1 MAGQG
6 ARAGDIA
13 CLRSPAWISHY
24 SLENPFH
31 EKFILGIAPL
41 LSSIALPSHALELWH
56 SNLVWGGQGICA
68 AQFSF
73 DSGGEAFSQLQVN
86 VVVLNKA
93 GKKVAS
99 GTLSVEQIGDANANR
114 YADAL
119 LESESLCED
128 DLTIRI
134 TQATALMDD
143 KPVDLLKTQMLSV
156 RQFTP
161 FKIVIGK

>member
-1 MAGQG
+1 MK
-6 ARAGDIA
+6 
-13 CLRSPAWISHY
+13 
-24 SLENPFH
+24 
-31 EKFILGIAPL
+31 KFILGIMPL
-41 LSSIALPSHALELWH
+41 LSSIALPSHALDLWH
-56 SNLVWGGQGICA
+56 SNLLWGGQGICV

-86 VVVLNKA
+86 VMVLNKA

-99 GTLSVEQIGDANANR
+99 GTLRVEQIGDSNANR
-114 YADAL
+114 YTDAL

-128 DLTIRI
+128 DLTVRI

-143 KPVDLLKTQMLSV
+143 QQVDLLKTNRLDI
-156 RQFTP
+156 RPFKP